1 MANRTSGRA
10 RRVAKHA
17 CPRQET
23 EHHSTT
29 AEEVANQKYT
39 PNRHTGTCPVCEG
52 AGCLTVERRA
62 DGRDWWVNCW
72 KADCL
77 KGGAYLRELAVLA
90 GAPGGSAIL
99 SDPLRWLASYLDEP
113 SATGNGEADKLPS
126 EASCAGWQSRLFSEY
141 AALDYLTDERGLT
154 DETIREF
161 GIGWGGDAFTFPVY
175 DEQGTMVQLVRRRWP
190 EPWIIRGKRVPY
202 KVLKGHGAQLYPQ
215 PLSEGGWLLLAGT
228 LDAILG
234 RQHGLPTV
242 TSICGTS
249 FPQKWEPLVSGR
261 KVFVCYDVGEEKAMD
276 SRVSHLRA
284 AGAVATPVRLNRL
297 LRRGDGK
304 DLSDALTGG
313 YTAQDIIRLIERER
327 RRQAA

>member
-1 MANRTSGRA
+1 MSPRTSGRA
-10 RRVAKHA
+10 KRVAKHA
-17 CPRQET
+17 SPPKHTNVTT
-23 EHHSTT
+23 E
-29 AEEVANQKYT
+29 AEVTSKYT
-39 PNRHTGTCPVCEG
+39 PTKHTGTCPVCEG
-52 AGCLTVERRA
+52 AGCLTVERRPG
-62 DGRDWWVNCW
+62 DRGWWVNCW

-77 KGGAYLRELAVLA
+77 QQGEYLRELAVLT
-90 GAPGGSAIL
+90 GAPGGGAIL
-99 SDPLRWLASYLDEP
+99 SDPLRWLAAYLDEP
-113 SATGNGEADKLPS
+113 SGRSEADELPS

-161 GIGWGGDAFTFPVY
+161 EIGWDGDAFTCPVR
-175 DEQGTMVQLVRRRWP
+175 DEQGNIMQLVRKRWP
-190 EPWIIRGKRVPY
+190 EPWVIRGKRVPY
-202 KVLKGHGAQLYPQ
+202 KVLKGHGAQLYPR
-215 PLSEGGWLLLAGT
+215 PLPARGWLLVAGT
-228 LDAILG
+228 LDAVLG

-249 FPQKWEPLVSGR
+249 FPQKWEPLVRGR
-261 KVFVCYDVGEEKAMD
+261 KVFVCYDVGEETTMD

-297 LRRGDGK
+297 LRRGQGK

-327 RRQAA
+327 RRTRS